1 MISDLCHPYPSSYSR
16 YPIDPTID
24 PEMSSSSIPSS
35 KPSTASSKSTNSSH
49 PALFNLI
56 YPRFYR
62 AACTIE
68 PPGRPPEPSRLADID
83 HESTTN
89 EARIRVLQT
98 LTVCRTVISSLEV
111 TRLRKSRVGF
121 DNWLSFWER
130 VYRLELARKV
140 ANPVVHAYRLIDEL
154 FRAVAQEL
162 KHATQRC
169 VNYVMQAQSA
179 TDISRSVQ
187 LFDPVVKLYCR
198 RRRKRAQDILDV
210 MRESIKDIPMHVSDD
225 FFTDVKR
232 GVFAL
237 NERCEYHPGDP
248 IAEERERVFRL
259 EVPPEGL
266 CNQALSPQ
274 FYRDHQERVMRV
286 FHIHYD
292 GLHRQELVEQ
302 LEQYHTCTDVDEG
315 LIHCPTATEQG
326 NGVGSLHGHPGV

>member
-1 MISDLCHPYPSSYSR
+1 
-16 YPIDPTID
+16 
-24 PEMSSSSIPSS
+24 MSSSSILSS

-62 AACTIE
+62 AACNTQSSDK
-68 PPGRPPEPSRLADID
+68 PPEPSRLADID

-89 EARIRVLQT
+89 EARIKVIQA

-140 ANPVVHAYRLIDEL
+140 VSPVVHAYRLIDEL
-154 FRAVAQEL
+154 FRTVAQEL
-162 KHATQRC
+162 KCATQRC

-179 TDISRSVQ
+179 TDISQSVQ
-187 LFDPVVKLYCR
+187 LYDPVIRLYCR
-198 RRRKRAQDILDV
+198 RRRKRARDILDE

-259 EVPPEGL
+259 EVSPEGL

-274 FYRDHQERVMRV
+274 FYRDHQERIMRV

-292 GLHRQELVEQ
+292 RLHRQELVEQ
-302 LEQYHTCTDVDEG
+302 LEQYHACTDVDEG
-315 LIHCPTATEQG
+315 LIHCPTATGQG
-326 NGVGSLHGHPGV
+326 NDAGPSHGHPGV